1 MSSQKIVFK
10 LNTFITIC
18 LLHLFTKAFVNSKYR
33 SATFKQGF
41 SYKVVVYFFSQEQEK
56 KHILTIFDGTA

>member
-1 MSSQKIVFK
+1 M
-10 LNTFITIC
+10 IC